1 MQTEEKK
8 ISVLVIDD
16 DITNASLVKYLLE
29 SYSSCQFTVFSEDNG
44 TQAIQTLKDHPD
56 IDLVLMD
63 FYLGEETGLVIIKK
77 MTEEH
82 INIPVVFL
90 TSHKD
95 YRSAVE
101 AMKYG
106 VEDYILKDT
115 NMDINLPKTVMK
127 ILENFRLKKQR
138 EELEKQNYISL
149 KRTEAIKELVVTMCH
164 EFNNPLA
171 AIKISTA
178 IIQRQE
184 ISEEQKSIIERL
196 NVDITHLENQLK
208 VLRDINIEGIS
219 N

>member
-63 FYLGEETGLVIIKK
+63 FYLGEETGLVIIQK

-127 ILENFRLKKQR
+127 ILENFRLKRQR

-219 N
+219 Q